1 MASLNSVL
9 LEQGTPSISVDI
21 EGVERRLILDT
32 GSNVS
37 IMQPGISGSVVE
49 VTHIQPY
56 GVTGEVL
63 KIKGQQTVSFVVDGR
78 EFSHTFL
85 VCSLPTDAAGL
96 LGTDFLNEAV
106 ASIDFECRK
115 MSFADIGKSPRACK
129 VSPTKG
135 AALTIFT
142 EGKEGHSPQ
151 PCLREAR
158 HKDEQLSA
166 SPPRE
171 ATTAQNETWLVKAKE
186 NITIGPRCR
195 QIVTGIVE
203 SGKEQ
208 KIPPLVCIAP
218 VQIPIEGTF
227 SARALSR
234 VEQPEH
240 VITSQNDH
248 KPTGR
253 LHSCAC
259 VMVANFSDEA
269 LTIPKATVLGI
280 AEGISESL
288 VDKINAKS
296 GTNFI
301 EPVKPPRKRKNET
314 LYNKLLQGK
323 LDYLTSEEKA

>member
-1 MASLNSVL
+1 MN
-9 LEQGTPSISVDI
+9 
-21 EGVERRLILDT
+21 
-32 GSNVS
+32 
-37 IMQPGISGSVVE
+37 
-49 VTHIQPY
+49 
-56 GVTGEVL
+56 
-63 KIKGQQTVSFVVDGR
+63 
-78 EFSHTFL
+78 
-85 VCSLPTDAAGL
+85 
-96 LGTDFLNEAV
+96 
-106 ASIDFECRK
+106 
-115 MSFADIGKSPRACK
+115 
-129 VSPTKG
+129 
-135 AALTIFT
+135 TIFT
-142 EGKEGHSPQ
+142 EGKEGHSSQ
-151 PCLREAR
+151 NCVWEAR
-158 HKDEQLSA
+158 HKDDQFST
-166 SPPRE
+166 SPSRE
-171 ATTAQNETWLVKAKE
+171 ATTAQNGTWLVKAKE

-280 AEGISESL
+280 AEGISESM
-288 VDKINAKS
+288 VDKINVKS
-296 GTNFI
+296 EANLI
-301 EPVKPPRKRKNET
+301 EPAITLEREEMKPCTINFYKGNWT
-314 LYNKLLQGK
+314 
-323 LDYLTSEEKA
+323 T